1 MSAGSDG
8 LMERRHERQ
17 AGMGTWAD
25 VLSETRAQVIAEDLT
40 RRERQVIRQLLADG
54 GAGAQM
60 MLSRARL
67 GTGNA
72 MMEALYIGGL
82 VNGAGTRDE
91 RGTGNTPDSSW
102 WWLTARGEQ
111 IAQLLAQPAA
121 KADAA

>member
-1 MSAGSDG
+1 MSNDG

-17 AGMGTWAD
+17 AGMGTWGD
-25 VLSETRAQVIAEDLT
+25 VVPEARAQVMAEDLT
-40 RRERQVIRQLLADG
+40 RRERQVIGQMLAEG

-60 MLSRARL
+60 MLSRKRL
-67 GTGNA
+67 RAGNA

-102 WWLTARGEQ
+102 WWLTERGEQ
-111 IAQLLAQPAA
+111 IARRVGLPPQ
-121 KADAA
+121 KVDAA